1 MAKLFVSYSRKDS
14 VAARKLIESFK
25 SLGNE
30 VWVDWESIPPA
41 VDWLEQIFRGIE
53 EADAFIFMVSPD
65 SIISEVCKVEIGR
78 AVQNN
83 KRIIPV
89 VLRDV
94 KPQDTIENIRKLNWT
109 FLRETDNLDEGLAKV
124 KTAIELDLDW
134 LEEHNRLQVRA
145 LEWHRKKDVSLLLRG
160 RDLRNAIQM
169 VETYTSKDPIP
180 TELQRKYIEFSRR
193 TERNR
198 TIAWIATAVALVALA
213 ILSYTAIRESRIAQ
227 ANAVTAKANEVIA
240 VEQREEALKQK
251 KLAEDYAALAETNRL
266 KAVQNAQDA
275 LQQKLIAENNAL
287 LAEAQRSAARAQIY
301 QTRTGSLYTSTLLAL
316 DSWEKSPSDEAEQIL
331 RKNISLLPFPVAQV
345 HQNGSITAL
354 EMSPDGTAFLTAS
367 SDGNTCVRNL
377 KDGKELFCA
386 SSSKSVHDAI
396 FIQGG
401 KSIAIANDAG
411 QVQILNA
418 QDGSVV
424 REIEAGSSV
433 QDLDVGPN
441 GNDLAIARANGN
453 ITILN
458 IANLKDKGYNIQIGG
473 TLTAADL
480 SPNGRWYAAGSS
492 TGTVTV
498 WNLNSTTIYSAGRH
512 KGAVLSIQFGPNS
525 RFVISGGADNY
536 AVGLDTQTGQEVFRL
551 LHSDAVEKIDF
562 APGGSW
568 FATASDDGRARVWN
582 LSTAQEDLTM
592 LQDSAITNIQVSS
605 DGKWIST
612 TGDDNTVRVWS
623 AYTGVEMFQIPLE
636 TAGVA
641 LTFSNDNQRLV
652 SGDANGNIDIWD
664 ISGMTTPTHYI
675 QFDALTWI
683 SKFTASGNTLI
694 ASDANHVWLLNPRE
708 LSSPQSRP
716 PGNSSFDFKNDIYD
730 LVVSPDSQWIG
741 ISTYANE
748 YIIYN
753 LKTRIP
759 VRVSPSGDAYA
770 LAFSADSSKFIT
782 GATDG
787 MVQTWD
793 VKTGKLISSFK
804 AGDSI
809 LSIGTGPKGIALGA
823 NDKIIILDAK
833 AGQKITEWDAP
844 GKNQYV
850 AFNADGSLL
859 ASANPSG
866 QIEIWQQTDG
876 KYELQKTITR
886 EQPYSL
892 TFDPQ
897 SNLLA
902 VGTTSNVYLID
913 AASGEELERIPHK
926 GIVYSVSF
934 SPDGKTL
941 ATASLKVIQLWD
953 ISKLQATKTED
964 IVQAACS
971 RLINNFSLSEWQ
983 VLFGADLSYV
993 QLCKNLPIPE

>member
-25 SLGNE
+25 SMGEE

-65 SIISEVCKVEIGR
+65 SIISEVCKVELGR

-83 KRIIPV
+83 KRIIPI

-109 FLRETDNLDEGLAKV
+109 FIRETDNLDEGLAKV

-160 RDLRNAIQM
+160 RDLRNAVQM

-198 TIAWIATAVALVALA
+198 TIAWIATAIALVALA
-213 ILSYTAIRESRIAQ
+213 ILSYTAIKESKIAQ
-227 ANAVTAKANEVIA
+227 ANEAVA

-251 KLAEDYAALAETNRL
+251 KLAEDYAALAETNRQ

-275 LQQKLIAENNAL
+275 LKQKAIAEKNAV

-331 RKNISLLPFPVAQV
+331 RKNISLLPFPVAQA

-354 EMSPDGTAFLTAS
+354 EMSPDGTSFLTAS
-367 SDGNTCVRNL
+367 NDGNTCVRNL
-377 KDGKELFCA
+377 KDGKDIFCVQ
-386 SSSKSVHDAI
+386 SSKPVNEAI
-396 FIQGG
+396 FVQGG
-401 KSIAIANDAG
+401 KSIATADDAG
-411 QVQILNA
+411 HVQILSA
-418 QDGSVV
+418 QDGSLV
-424 REIEAGSSV
+424 REIDAGSSV
-433 QDLDVGPN
+433 RILDVGPN

-453 ITILN
+453 ITIIN
-458 IANLKDKGYNIQIGG
+458 IANLKDKGYNIQIAG

-480 SPNGRWYAAGSS
+480 SPNGRWFAAGSA

-512 KGAVLSIQFGPNS
+512 KGAVLAIQFSPNS

-551 LHSDAVEKIDF
+551 LHADSVEKIDF
-562 APGGSW
+562 APAGSW
-568 FATASDDGRARVWN
+568 FATASDDGRARAWSM
-582 LSTAQEDLTM
+582 STAQEDLVM
-592 LQDSAITNIQVSS
+592 SQDSAIIDVQISS
-605 DGKWIST
+605 DAKWITT
-612 TGDDNTVRVWS
+612 TGDDNTIRVWS
-623 AYTGVEMFQIPLE
+623 AYTGVEVFQIPLE
-636 TAGVA
+636 AAGVA
-641 LTFSNDNQRLV
+641 LAFSNDNDRLV
-652 SGDANGNIDIWD
+652 SGDGNGNIGIWD
-664 ISGMTTPTHYI
+664 ISGMTAPTNYI
-675 QFDALTWI
+675 RFSALTQT
-683 SKFTASGNTLI
+683 SKFTTSGNTLV
-694 ASDANHVWLLNPRE
+694 AADTNRVWLLDPRE
-708 LSSPQSRP
+708 LSSPQSRLP
-716 PGNSSFDFKNDIYD
+716 SNSEFEFKNNISN
-730 LVVSPDSQWIG
+730 LVVSPDAQWIG
-741 ISTYANE
+741 VSTSANE

-759 VRVSPSGDAYA
+759 IRVNPSGTANA
-770 LAFSADSSKFIT
+770 LAFSADSSRFIT
-782 GATDG
+782 GTTDG
-787 MVQTWD
+787 VIQTWA
-793 VKTGKLISSFK
+793 VKTGKQISSFPE
-804 AGDSI
+804 GDPI
-809 LSIGTGPKGIALGA
+809 LSIATGPKSIAVGSE
-823 NDKIIILDAK
+823 DKIIILDTNAE
-833 AGQKITEWDAP
+833 QKITEWNAP

-850 AFNADGSLL
+850 AFNSDGSLL
-859 ASANPSG
+859 ASAIPSG
-866 QIEIWQQTDG
+866 QIEIWQQADG
-876 KYELQKTITR
+876 NYELQKTVTR

-892 TFDPQ
+892 AFAPQ

-902 VGTTSNVYLID
+902 VGTTTNAYLID
-913 AASGEELERIPHK
+913 ASGEEVGRIPHN

-941 ATASLKVIQLWD
+941 ATASLKAIQLWD
-953 ISKLQATKTED
+953 ISRLQPTKTET

-971 RLINNFSLSEWQ
+971 RLINNFSISEWQ
-983 VLFGADLSYV
+983 VLFGKDLPYV
-993 QLCKNLPIPE
+993 ELCQGLPIPD